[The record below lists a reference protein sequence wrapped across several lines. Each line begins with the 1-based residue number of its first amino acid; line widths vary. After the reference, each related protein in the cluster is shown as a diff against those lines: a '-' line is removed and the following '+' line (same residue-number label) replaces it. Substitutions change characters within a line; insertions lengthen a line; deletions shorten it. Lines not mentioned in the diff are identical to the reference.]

1 LNMISAGY
9 VSGAG
14 LIYSCAV
21 WKLMPLYTKVQ
32 GLKSRSS
39 EARLISSPVKNFVYS
54 GIYYH

>member
-1 LNMISAGY
+1 MISAGY

-39 EARLISSPVKNFVYS
+39 EARLISSTVINS
-54 GIYYH
+54 IDGGIYSH